1 MIKNQIRDIFAP
13 EFINR
18 FDGTVVF
25 RPLTQDE
32 IFKIA
37 GLMLNKVR
45 KRLEIKGIFFEITED
60 AQWELA
66 RAGFD
71 PVFGARPLR
80 RVIQDNVDN
89 ALANYLLTGKIG
101 RRDTVVY
108 DEGGKISVKKAKG
121 Y

>member
-1 MIKNQIRDIFAP
+1 M
-13 EFINR
+13 
-18 FDGTVVF
+18 
-25 RPLTQDE
+25 TQDE
-32 IFKIA
+32 IFQIA

-45 KRLEIKGIFFEITED
+45 KRLEVKGIFFEITEN

-89 ALANYLLTGKIG
+89 ALANYLLTDKIA
-101 RRDTVVY
+101 RRDTVIY
-108 DEGGKISVKKAKG
+108 GEGGKIEIKKAKG